1 MPAFDL
7 ILSSGLGSLVGMRH
21 ALEPDHLA
29 AVSTLVARES
39 SGVRAALLG
48 AYWGLGHTL
57 SLVVVGALLVL
68 LRLEMPASLT
78 DVFELLVGS
87 MLVGLGLR
95 SILQAARQGSDGPV
109 ALHRHGWIVHS
120 HPGVPAHVHIGN
132 WTLAR
137 RPLVIGA
144 VHGLAGSGALTALV
158 VATLPTTAS
167 RLAYLALFGLGSTLG
182 MAALTGL
189 IGWPLARLAS
199 RQMVA
204 RLVSVIVGCIS
215 TILGLVWGQAAFM
228 RLF

>member
-1 MPAFDL
+1 MPALDL
-7 ILSSGLGSLVGMRH
+7 IVSSGLGSLVGMRH
-21 ALEPDHLA
+21 ALEADHLA
-29 AVSTLVARES
+29 AMSTLVSRES

-57 SLVVVGALLVL
+57 SLVAVGAVVVL
-68 LRLEMPASLT
+68 LRLQMPASMT
-78 DVFELLVGS
+78 DVFELMVGV

-95 SILQAARQGSDGPV
+95 SIMQAARQGSDGPI

-120 HPGVPAHVHIGN
+120 HPGVPAHVHIGS

-144 VHGLAGSGALTALV
+144 LHGLAGSGALTALV
-158 VATLPTTAS
+158 LATLPTTAS
-167 RLAYLALFGLGSTLG
+167 RLAYLALFGLGSMLG
-182 MAALTGL
+182 MAALSGL

-199 RQMVA
+199 HQSIA
-204 RLVSVIVGCIS
+204 RLVTVVVGCVS
-215 TILGLVWGQAAFM
+215 TILGVFWGQAAFM